1 MNIVDTRSRIIQS
14 AVELFSQKGYHGT
27 SLQEICE
34 HAGVSKGALF
44 HYFSNKSEI
53 LYLIHDQFI
62 EVILAQA
69 DQVRSRPDLTAT
81 EKLRQLVVDLVQ
93 LIADFKMY
101 VRVFFK
107 ENRYMDKDKLALIV
121 EKRDRL
127 EQMYRE
133 VVQQG
138 MSSGELRDDLD
149 LDVVVK
155 GIFGMCDWTYQW
167 MRPDGRLTPQQIG
180 LIFWEILLGGLR
192 RKE

>member
-1 MNIVDTRSRIIQS
+1 MDTRSKIIQS
-14 AVELFSQKGYHGT
+14 AVELFSQKGYHCT

-44 HYFSNKSEI
+44 HYFNNKSEI
-53 LYLIHDQFI
+53 LYVIHDQFI

-69 DQVRSRPDLTAT
+69 QQVRFRTDLTAT

-93 LIADFKMY
+93 LIADFKMH
-101 VRVFFK
+101 VKVFFK
-107 ENRYMDKDKLALIV
+107 ESRYVDKDKLELIV

-127 EQMYRE
+127 ERIYRD
-133 VVQQG
+133 VVEQG
-138 MSSGELRDDLD
+138 MASGELRDDLD

-167 MRPDGRLTPQQIG
+167 MRPDGRLAPRQIG

-192 RKE
+192 QVR